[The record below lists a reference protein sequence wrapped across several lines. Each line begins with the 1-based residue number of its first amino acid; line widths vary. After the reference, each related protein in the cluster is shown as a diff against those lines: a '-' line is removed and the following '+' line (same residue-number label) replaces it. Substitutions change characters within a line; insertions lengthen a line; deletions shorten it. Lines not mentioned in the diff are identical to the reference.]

1 MMLALESRNV
11 LKEGSLADKSTELI
25 LAALSRALADPNGLS
40 LLGRK
45 ASPGIF
51 AATSGGRLAAQR
63 AKDEGYLQ
71 VLRTEPRGKA
81 IDEIC
86 AITEK
91 GVAYLLNQ
99 VSPKQV
105 LEDFIRSLE
114 SKQFQTGELLTR
126 AHEMCSAIESLKR
139 SAEKV
144 LAQVQVSNPLQAA
157 HGVNGK
163 LSANGAQGGT
173 RELLRLLELWS
184 ESGASEDCPLPEL
197 YRRLREKHPSLTIG
211 LFHDDLRQQHEQSQ
225 IYLHPWTGPLY
236 AIPEPSYALL
246 IGHEIAY
253 YASLRKGG

>member
-1 MMLALESRNV
+1 VPA
-11 LKEGSLADKSTELI
+11 KEGSLADKSTELI
-25 LAALSRALADPNGLS
+25 LAALSRAIADPNGLA

-51 AATSGGRLAAQR
+51 AATSGGRVAAQR

-99 VSPKQV
+99 VNPKQV

-114 SKQFQTGELLTR
+114 SKQFQTGELLAR
-126 AHEMCSAIESLKR
+126 AQEMCSAIESLKR

-144 LAQVQVSNPLQAA
+144 LAQVQVSKPLLTS
-157 HGVNGK
+157 HELTNGK
-163 LSANGAQGGT
+163 PSANGEHAGVL
-173 RELLRLLELWS
+173 ELLHLLAQWS